1 MKGKKL
7 KRTILGFTLTELIV
21 VISLVVILS
30 LISVPVFNS
39 NKDKAKMTEAYVL
52 LAAIRDAQ
60 KRYYSNYGMF
70 YRQTNNKREYIN
82 DVLGINATNNR
93 YFTRFCASYWGVG
106 YGGTSIDICAECN
119 EYPLWS
125 KYSIG
130 GKQVFKKGRYVGE
143 VTPF

>member
-60 KRYYSNYGMF
+60 KRYYSDYGTF
-70 YRQTNNKREYIN
+70 YRPTSYNPRECIN
-82 DVLGINATNNR
+82 DVLGINATSNK
-93 YFTRFCASYWGVG
+93 YFTRFCISYWDYRYSGN
-106 YGGTSIDICAECN
+106 SIDICAESK
-119 EYPLWS
+119 EYDLWTR
-125 KYSIG
+125 YTIG
-130 GKQVFKKGRYVGE
+130 EKQAFKKTGVCGL
-143 VTPF
+143 TPF